1 MLTTIKM
8 LSGICYF
15 SIFFAPF
22 LCPVIIYF
30 VVNDREVRKH
40 AKKALMLHIV
50 PVVVTVMA
58 IVVGVVD
65 IVGFH
70 FSGVS
75 ILFFIAVLIINIVAF
90 VWNIVKGIQVLIQ

>member
-1 MLTTIKM
+1 MLTTVKIF
-8 LSGICYF
+8 SSVCYF

-22 LCPVIIYF
+22 LCPVLIYF
-30 VVNDREVRKH
+30 VVNDREVGKH

-50 PVVVTVMA
+50 PAIVTIMA
-58 IVVGVVD
+58 IIVGVVD

-75 ILFFIAVLIINIVAF
+75 ILFLIVVLIVNIVAF